1 MSEGPLHEFLR
12 GFGVW
17 LLGLPDGTERKT
29 YLASAQQVGLVVN
42 MAITSV
48 TISWEVTSK

>member
-1 MSEGPLHEFLR
+1 MPTGLLHEFLR

-29 YLASAQQVGLVVN
+29 YLTSAQEVGLIVN
-42 MAITSV
+42 MAVTLV
-48 TISWEVTSK
+48 TISCEVPSK